1 MTIFTHFYVY
11 DSFSNK
17 MQMSHMDLKKYLEIK
32 VMKKV
37 KETYLI
43 FPEEIFS
50 RNDVLKFAAYFLDNF
65 S

>member
-1 MTIFTHFYVY
+1 
-11 DSFSNK
+11 

-37 KETYLI
+37 KESYLI

-50 RNDVLKFAAYFLDNF
+50 RNGALKFAAYFLDN
-65 S
+65 SS